1 MAKPQRTKLFVD
13 AKVQG
18 TLLTRIVIYWVYC
31 MLFLT
36 VPMLIG
42 KTYTNP
48 DVFFF
53 QQISQMWQ
61 QYWPIYSAAMV
72 MLPFVLYDV
81 LKLSNKFAGPLYR
94 LRREMRRLADGEDV
108 QPINFRDN
116 DFWQDLA
123 EPFNAIVARLK
134 ADRENETV
142 GTNDGN
148 RTEANHQDEG
158 QPVGA
163 AVD

>member
-42 KTYTNP
+42 NTYANP
-48 DVFFF
+48 NVFLSE
-53 QQISQMWQ
+53 QIRQMWQ
-61 QYWPIYSAAMV
+61 QCWPIYAAAAV

-94 LRREMRRLADGEDV
+94 LRRELRRLADGEDV
-108 QPINFRDN
+108 QPIHFRDN
-116 DFWQDLA
+116 DFWQDLTD
-123 EPFNAIVARLK
+123 PFNTIVMRLK
-134 ADRENETV
+134 AGRRNGTV
-142 GTNDGN
+142 VANDDN
-148 RTEANHQDEG
+148 KTEANHQD